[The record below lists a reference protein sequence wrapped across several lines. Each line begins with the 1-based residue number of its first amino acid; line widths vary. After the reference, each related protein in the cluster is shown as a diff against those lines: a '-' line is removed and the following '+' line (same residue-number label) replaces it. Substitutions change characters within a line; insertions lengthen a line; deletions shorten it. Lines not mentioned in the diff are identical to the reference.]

1 MWPGDCLPPSF
12 FVAMHTFPSL
22 LPLIRVSK
30 KYIRT
35 KRCLALETHATQC
48 STYLES
54 LTVAVTATWS
64 LLNNVKIT
72 SFVVLRRPLSPSTL
86 SPRGTLCG
94 ACEEAIPMRLGKQ
107 AYVCRDC
114 GLGASS
120 LLGSTTPPWQ
130 RPRRRP
136 STVRGPPAGA
146 PSIRRQ
152 SS

>member
-1 MWPGDCLPPSF
+1 MRGREKEMWPGDCLPPSF
-12 FVAMHTFPSL
+12 LVAMHTFPSL

-72 SFVVLRRPLSPSTL
+72 SFVVLRRPLSPSSL

-114 GLGASS
+114 GLVCHKPCHVRVAQHCAETS
-120 LLGSTTPPWQ
+120 LPNMEL
-130 RPRRRP
+130 
-136 STVRGPPAGA
+136 
-146 PSIRRQ
+146 
-152 SS
+152 